1 MKYRYSIHA
10 QEVMENRNI
19 KAEWVETVLSAPSVK
34 KSVSKDEVHFYGQ
47 INDYEARCLKVVA
60 NPEKKV
66 IVTVYFDRGMRKRGC
81 K

>member
-1 MKYRYSIHA
+1 MKYRYSLHA

-19 KAEWVETVLSAPSVK
+19 KMEWVERVLSSPSVK
-34 KSVSKDEVHFYGQ
+34 KSISKDEIHFYGQ
-47 INDYEARCLKVVA
+47 IDEYESRCLKAVI

>member
-19 KAEWVETVLSAPSVK
+19 KAEWVETVLSSPSVK
-34 KSVSKDEVHFYGQ
+34 KSVSKDEIHFYGQ
-47 INDYEARCLKVVA
+47 IDDYEAHCLKVVV
-60 NPEKKV
+60 NPEKQI
-66 IVTVYFDRGMRKRGC
+66 IVTTYFDRGMRKRGC